1 MTIGFFVLIYGL
13 TAPGFG
19 VEIAGTVLIILGLI
33 GQGFDINW
41 GAFALLAIGVG
52 LVAYELYNPGFGAI
66 GIGGIVILAIG
77 TAFMITQPV
86 RPLLIAEPHLR
97 NLTTISFVVLSPFA
111 GLMAIIIY
119 KVWKVK
125 KSKPQQFVLMS
136 TEGVALDSIS
146 KNRTGFVIV
155 GGEYWTAKSHKD
167 EEINKGDKVK
177 VVGKEASMLV
187 IEGLHYDDG
196 QHSSKN

>member
-1 MTIGFFVLIYGL
+1 
-13 TAPGFG
+13 
-19 VEIAGTVLIILGLI
+19 
-33 GQGFDINW
+33 
-41 GAFALLAIGVG
+41 
-52 LVAYELYNPGFGAI
+52 
-66 GIGGIVILAIG
+66 
-77 TAFMITQPV
+77 
-86 RPLLIAEPHLR
+86 
-97 NLTTISFVVLSPFA
+97 
-111 GLMAIIIY
+111 MAIIIY

-187 IEGLHYDDG
+187 IEGVGDDE
-196 QHSSKN
+196 K